1 VLVEKLLPTPFSQ
14 TSVFWNVD
22 GVPVSAVE
30 TPDGGLRLGAFD
42 TPAGRPISLALVL
55 KDGVQITEAEFE
67 RLKPTPA
74 MSAPLEPKKASQP
87 RPNVDPMQESL
98 RAATQKRWAAAMAFR
113 IQPSTV
119 KPAAPAPEKS
129 SGSSPSVAE
138 IAAAIAKVR
147 SDEVKDAKKPR
158 DQEPDAKPKRK

>member
-1 VLVEKLLPTPFSQ
+1 MAVEKHLPTSSSQ

-42 TPAGRPISLALVL
+42 VTAGRPISLALVL

-67 RLKPTPA
+67 RLKRPA
-74 MSAPLEPKKASQP
+74 MSAPLEPRKVGRSL
-87 RPNVDPMQESL
+87 PNVDQTHESL

-113 IQPSTV
+113 IQPSAV
-119 KPAAPAPEKS
+119 ESASAAREKAS
-129 SGSSPSVAE
+129 PRTPSVAE

-147 SDEVKDAKKPR
+147 TDELKDAKKSR
-158 DQEPDAKPKRK
+158 DQKADEKPERK

>member
-1 VLVEKLLPTPFSQ
+1 VLVERLLPTPFTQ

-42 TPAGRPISLALVL
+42 MPAGRPISLALVL
-55 KDGVQITEAEFE
+55 KDGVQIKEAEFE

-74 MSAPLEPKKASQP
+74 RSASLEPKKVSP
-87 RPNVDPMQESL
+87 SRPSVDPMQESL

-113 IQPSTV
+113 IQPSTA
-119 KPAAPAPEKS
+119 KPAPPAPEKS

-147 SDEVKDAKKPR
+147 SDEAKDARKLR
-158 DQEPDAKPKRK
+158 DPEPDAKPERK